1 MNNTNIMKQLR
12 EMINLIQII
21 IGLSAG
27 LATGAGFVALLT
39 LLNIIPRLIQL
50 SETKSF
56 VKLYIGSV
64 ITGTIFGSILSFYN
78 ISWQQPSFLLVIWGV
93 FHGVFNGLLA
103 AALAEVLNVFPILFR
118 RIHLEHYKL
127 LLFMA
132 IVFGKVFGSVFQW
145 VFFVRM

>member
-1 MNNTNIMKQLR
+1 MKQLR
-12 EMINLIQII
+12 EMISLVQII
-21 IGLSAG
+21 IGLAAG

-50 SETKSF
+50 SQTKQF
-56 VKLYIGSV
+56 VKIYIGSV
-64 ITGTIFGSILSFYN
+64 ISGTLFGSILSFYN
-78 ISWQQPSFLLVIWGV
+78 ISWEQTSFLLVIWGI

-118 RIHLEHYKL
+118 RIHLEQYKL

-132 IVFGKVFGSVFQW
+132 IVFGKVFGSLFQW
-145 VFFVRM
+145 IFYVRM